1 MRAKIIIVTLVLVG
15 ILAVA
20 LSKFGRSTYIPIVKK
35 IKGEASVISVKEDLE
50 ELVKKRLQLPLQRQ
64 GFDSFPEKLTI
75 LAFKEEQKLEVF
87 GWQGNEPKHLK
98 TYDFT
103 AFSGKLGPKLKE
115 GDKQIPEGIYEMEY
129 LNPNSSYHLSI
140 KVSYPNDFD
149 KRKGELD
156 GRKKLGGDIFIHGK
170 AVTIG
175 CIPIGDIAI
184 EELFVL
190 ALSAKHGIK
199 IIISPRDFRKN
210 SQFPEIDGVSW
221 EKELYSNIQKALMI
235 Y

>member
-1 MRAKIIIVTLVLVG
+1 MKVKIIVVLVIFVG
-15 ILAVA
+15 VVIASLKLGRAVYMPA
-20 LSKFGRSTYIPIVKK
+20 VKK
-35 IKGEASVISVKEDLE
+35 VKGKATVTTVKEDLKDV
-50 ELVKKRLQLPLQRQ
+50 VKKRLKSPLKSQ
-64 GFDSFPEKLTI
+64 GFDDYPNKIAI
-75 LAFKEEQKLEVF
+75 LAFKDERKLEVY
-87 GWQGNEPKHLK
+87 GWKDNQPKLIK

-103 AFSGKLGPKLKE
+103 AFSGFLGPKLRE
-115 GDKQIPEGIYEMEY
+115 GDKQIPEGVYKMEY

-149 KRKGELD
+149 RRKGKLE

-190 ALSAKHGIK
+190 ASSVKTGIE

-210 SQFPEIDGVSW
+210 SQFPEIEGITW
-221 EKELYSNIQKALMI
+221 EKELYGPIQQALNN
-235 Y
+235 YL